1 MACSSGLDNDH
12 GLIIEG
18 NISDVKY
25 SITAGD
31 KLRVDVDW
39 AEATSTANLTV
50 AELEE
55 TGLSE
60 LFEGVASAWDVW
72 CNVSGKL
79 ECNSPSGGCT
89 TGAEA
94 ACTPDSPDPQSTSD
108 DNKVCTETTVGSW
121 GPGKRFRVGK

>member
-39 AEATSTANLTV
+39 AEATRTANLTV

-60 LFEGVASAWDVW
+60 LFEGVASAT
-72 CNVSGKL
+72 N
-79 ECNSPSGGCT
+79 
-89 TGAEA
+89 
-94 ACTPDSPDPQSTSD
+94 
-108 DNKVCTETTVGSW
+108 
-121 GPGKRFRVGK
+121 